1 MHEKLKEG
9 EEKERMREAKE
20 NKLQENCIPREE
32 ELRERGK
39 STGRSEEKM
48 LSRGYKEKKKREST
62 RLLFFLLF
70 CKLSL
75 FLCF

>member
-9 EEKERMREAKE
+9 EEEERMREAKE
-20 NKLQENCIPREE
+20 NKLQENCIPREKE
-32 ELRERGK
+32 WRERGK

-62 RLLFFLLF
+62 RLFFLAFLQI
-70 CKLSL
+70 SL

>member
-20 NKLQENCIPREE
+20 NKLQENCIPREKE
-32 ELRERGK
+32 WRERGK
-39 STGRSEEKM
+39 STVRSEEKM
-48 LSRGYKEKKKREST
+48 LSRGYKEKKKEST

-70 CKLSL
+70 CNLSL
-75 FLCF
+75 FFCF